1 MAWLLPVSSPSVLS
15 CIISGFFSVSSKR
28 VTRALR
34 LHFVLSGL
42 PTSRAHRL
50 INRSGPLS
58 LECRCTC
65 SSAEPHLRVDASFSQ
80 ESLKKFKLRCKPD
93 CVSVF
98 GREPKLGEAVPAFS
112 ATYPVPFCD
121 RFVECMS
128 PHIVELKRGV
138 ADFKRPAHSPPRWVG
153 DLGSCLSWRVLLQYR
168 FKKQNHININEELSL
183 RSLLKHA
190 GKTSPN
196 TRFGVF
202 LDFRQQGGYRLQL
215 QRPIE

>member
-1 MAWLLPVSSPSVLS
+1 MS
-15 CIISGFFSVSSKR
+15 

-112 ATYPVPFCD
+112 ATYPVPFYD